1 MGRGGPGGPMM
12 GGGNG
17 QGRWNLS
24 IYHTLRFSE
33 TARISPTGP
42 VLDLLDGDALTGG
55 GVPRNAIEF
64 EGGAFHKGFGLR
76 LNGSWAEATKLK
88 GTGAPGS
95 SDLRF
100 GELLN
105 LDARIFVN
113 FDQQKSAVRAV
124 PFLKGSR
131 LALEIDNVL
140 DTHQKV
146 TDENGEVPLSYQAAY
161 MDPRGRVIGLDFR
174 KTF

>member
-1 MGRGGPGGPMM
+1 MGGGGPMM

-24 IYHTLRFSE
+24 VYHTLRFSE

-64 EGGAFHKGFGLR
+64 EGGAFHKGFGVR
-76 LNGSWAEATKLK
+76 LNGSWTEATRLK

-100 GELLN
+100 GALVK
-105 LDARIFVN
+105 LDARLFVN
-113 FDQQKSAVRAV
+113 FDQQKSVVGAV

-140 DTHQKV
+140 GTRQKV
-146 TDENGEVPLSYQAAY
+146 TDENGVVPLSYQSAY